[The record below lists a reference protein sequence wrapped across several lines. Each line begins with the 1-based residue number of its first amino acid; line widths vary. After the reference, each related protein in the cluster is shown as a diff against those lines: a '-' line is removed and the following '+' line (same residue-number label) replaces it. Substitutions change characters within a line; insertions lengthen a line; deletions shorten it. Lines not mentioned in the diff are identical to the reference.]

1 MSHSPPDSTQPLSSR
16 PSAGPSSRGRTL
28 SVVVPLFNEEA
39 NVPELLGRLSAIL
52 SALQDIDAYEIIAV
66 DDGSRDDTLGVLR
79 RAMRSLP
86 QLVVVSL
93 SRNFGHQ
100 IAATAGLD
108 ASKGE
113 AVILMDGD
121 LQDPPE
127 LIAAF
132 IQKWRE
138 GYDVVYATRRTR
150 RGESRFKLFTAGLF
164 YRITKRLTN
173 VSIPVD
179 TGDFRL
185 MSRRVVEALKRS
197 RERHRFLRGLV
208 SWVGFKQIGI
218 PYDRDA
224 RFSGNTKYPV
234 SKMLRFAVDGITA
247 FSDIPLRFATY
258 FGFLVSGF
266 AFVYAVVVLILKMLH
281 YNEPG
286 YTSTMIAILFLGG
299 VQLITIGVLGEYVG
313 RIYDEIKARPLYLV
327 ASIDRAAEP
336 LPVAE
341 PGAVS
346 SQAIP

>member
-1 MSHSPPDSTQPLSSR
+1 MSHSRPDSTNPDASRSSDS
-16 PSAGPSSRGRTL
+16 PARGGTL
-28 SVVVPLFNEEA
+28 SVVIPLFNEEA
-39 NVPELLGRLSAIL
+39 NVPELLRRLVAIL
-52 SALQDIDAYEIIAV
+52 NGVPELDQYEIIAV
-66 DDGSRDDTLGVLR
+66 DDGSRDGTLAALR

-86 QLVVVSL
+86 QLVVLSL

-108 ASKGE
+108 ASMGD

-127 LIAAF
+127 LIGEF
-132 IQKWRE
+132 VERWRE
-138 GYDVVYATRRTR
+138 GYDVVYATRRSR
-150 RGESRFKLFTAGLF
+150 RGEGAFKLWTARLF

-173 VSIPVD
+173 VAIPVD

-208 SWVGFKQIGI
+208 SWVGFKQVGI

-224 RFSGNTKYPV
+224 RYSGSTKYPV
-234 SKMLRFAVDGITA
+234 SKMLRFAIDGITA

-266 AFVYAVVVLILKMLH
+266 AFVYAVVVLILKLLH

-327 ASIDRAAEP
+327 ASLERSSEP
-336 LPVAE
+336 LVPTQT
-341 PGAVS
+341 PTRS
-346 SQAIP
+346 SPMMP